1 MNTPFQDKYGPW
13 ALVTGAST
21 GIGKEIAR
29 ELASRGLN
37 IILVAR
43 RQAVLDQVASSLA
56 EHYGVDTRT
65 VAIDFAESNAA
76 SELAAAVED
85 IDVGLVVPNAG
96 VEVTGEFIAL
106 DLEQHNRMN
115 RINITAPTEL
125 AHFFGRRLAAR
136 GRGGLLL
143 VSSLVAYQGTPTLA
157 SYAAGKA
164 YILILGEALHV
175 ELGRHSIDVSVLSPG
190 VTSTDMVGNMPINW
204 QKMPLIPQQPE
215 SVAKIGI
222 DALGRKPSVV
232 PGLLNKIY
240 AFENR
245 FLPRIWPTKLFGVLM
260 RRAMTADAPRWQHS
274 VAASPDGSAVANHND
289 ASSSRRP
296 AA

>member
-13 ALVTGAST
+13 ALITGASA

-43 RQAVLDQVASSLA
+43 RQAVLDQVADSFA
-56 EHYGVDTRT
+56 AHYGVDTRT
-65 VAIDFAESNAA
+65 VAVDFAAPDAA
-76 SELAAAVED
+76 NELAAAIAD
-85 IDVGLVVPNAG
+85 LDVGLVVPNAG
-96 VEVTGEFIAL
+96 IEISGDFIAN

-125 AHFFGRRLAAR
+125 AHIFGRRLAAR

-164 YILILGEALHV
+164 YILSLGEALHV
-175 ELGRHSIDVSVLSPG
+175 ELGRHGVDVSVLSPG
-190 VTSTDMVGNMPINW
+190 VTSTDMVSNMPMNW
-204 QKMPLIPQQPE
+204 QKMPLIAQAPE
-215 SVAKIGI
+215 TVAKIGV
-222 DALGRKPSVV
+222 DALGRKSSVV
-232 PGLLNKIY
+232 SGLLNKIY

-245 FLPRIWPTKLFGVLM
+245 FLPRIWPTKLFGALM
-260 RRAMTADAPRWQHS
+260 RRAMTAAAPRWET
-274 VAASPDGSAVANHND
+274 SPAGRMGPATRD
-289 ASSSRRP
+289 ARP
-296 AA
+296 PLRAISGT